1 MKYKKLYKTI
11 HFDEPAVILISKND
25 CSSSYL
31 SHLYYVKVD
40 GGVSKAVLD
49 LLYGFSG

>member
-1 MKYKKLYKTI
+1 M
-11 HFDEPAVILISKND
+11 
-25 CSSSYL
+25 SSNIKQQKWLLKYL

-40 GGVSKAVLD
+40 GGVSNAVLD